1 MIGGRILGQ
10 GTYGCVFQPSLEC
23 RGNKKDKD
31 ENMVGKI
38 TSKNDAKNELMIAK
52 ILKKIPDSSNYT
64 IIAEVNK
71 CTPRA
76 RSRQSEP
83 DIKRC
88 EFSKDVKLENTIQ
101 ILMPWGGQPL
111 SRVNL
116 HPRRFNL
123 YKFTEDLLSIGT
135 FLVLNDLCHFDI
147 WGQNLLFDKENK
159 PRLIDF
165 GFAFQPSKLEISD
178 IPSRWRIITPDHDT
192 ETPEVNL
199 MVASQS
205 QIPITRVIE
214 SLRQEKPAVRRLSVF
229 CDISPD
235 EWASELK
242 IWTEES
248 QSFQQREWL
257 RCWKTYWPG
266 FDAWSIGAILLMI
279 LEIEMS
285 IPEFVNSDLWKEKS
299 AILKSVLKGLC
310 RAHPVYRLDCVE
322 ALSLLTNGNH
332 PLISS
337 GSAGSDWIREKV
349 SYRPLV

>member
-23 RGNKKDKD
+23 RGKKKNKD
-31 ENMVGKI
+31 ETMVGKI
-38 TSKNDAKNELMIAK
+38 TSKKDAKNELIIAK
-52 ILKKIPDSSNYT
+52 ILKNIPDSSNYT
-64 IIAEVNK
+64 IVAEVDK

-76 RSRQSEP
+76 KSRQS
-83 DIKRC
+83 DIDIQAC
-88 EFSKDVKLENTIQ
+88 EFSKDIKLQNTIQ

-111 SRVNL
+111 SRLNL
-116 HPRRFNL
+116 HPQRFNF
-123 YKFTEDLLSIGT
+123 YKFTEDLLAIGS

-165 GFAFQPSKLEISD
+165 GFAFQPSKLQISD
-178 IPSRWRIITPDHDT
+178 IPSRWRVITPDHDT

-199 MVASQS
+199 MVALQS
-205 QIPITRVIE
+205 KIPITQVIE
-214 SLRQEKPAVRRLSVF
+214 ALRQEKPALRRLSVF
-229 CDISPD
+229 CDISPG
-235 EWASELK
+235 EWVSELT

-248 QSFQQREWL
+248 QSFQQHDWL

-285 IPEFVNSDLWKEKS
+285 IPEFVNSHEWKEKGPL
-299 AILKSVLKGLC
+299 IKNVLKGLC
-310 RAHPVYRLDCVE
+310 RAHPVYRLDAAE

-337 GSAGSDWIREKV
+337 GSSGSDWIREKV
-349 SYRPLV
+349 SHRPLV